1 MLFKVNGLGVN
12 RAKRTQP
19 AQSFCGVHL
28 GQREEFGQAIL
39 RGQQTVNAVG
49 YRFHSSVCWFALQI
63 WEPLLCIA

>member
-39 RGQQTVNAVG
+39 RGWMEVTSRQ
-49 YRFHSSVCWFALQI
+49 
-63 WEPLLCIA
+63 